1 MPQRVF
7 VDANVLASK
16 TCRDWLFFLR
26 DANEGMFQ
34 LHATHDVFA
43 EALRKM
49 RTNNPRLP
57 GAVVAA
63 MVKQIELCIDEVVP
77 NFSGDLDFSGTDEGD
92 YHVHAAA
99 TASRAD
105 KILTSNKPSDITQR
119 PDDEYYEIVTPD
131 EFFTLVADS
140 NPACIKPITREQLEY
155 WCRRAE
161 RGESVTTQ
169 LDDALRAAQCPKF
182 ADRVREALQQL
193 AYE

>member
-7 VDANVLASK
+7 VDSNVLASK
-16 TCRDWLFFLR
+16 TCRDWLFYLR

-49 RTNNPRLP
+49 RKNNQRLP
-57 GAVVAA
+57 GGVVVA
-63 MVKQIELCIDEVVP
+63 MVDQIERCIDEVVP
-77 NFSGDLDFSGTDEGD
+77 NFSGDLAFSGKDEGD

-99 TASRAD
+99 IASKSD
-105 KILTSNKPSDITQR
+105 MILTFNAPSDITQA
-119 PDDEYYEIVTPD
+119 PDEENYEIVSPD

-140 NPACIKPITREQLEY
+140 NPACMKPITKTQFEY

-161 RGESVTTQ
+161 RGDSVTTQ
-169 LDDALRAAQCPKF
+169 LDDALRAARCPEF
-182 ADRVREALQQL
+182 AGRVLEALQQL
-193 AYE
+193 ARE